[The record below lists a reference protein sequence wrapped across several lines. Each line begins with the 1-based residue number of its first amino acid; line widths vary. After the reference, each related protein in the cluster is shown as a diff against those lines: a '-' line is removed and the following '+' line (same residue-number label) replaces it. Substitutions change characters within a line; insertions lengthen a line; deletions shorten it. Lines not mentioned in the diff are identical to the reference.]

1 LSVTMLV
8 FILGAKVVVP
18 AHALLPYLFPY
29 AALAMIIAV
38 LINLRVALLA
48 GFCFTLLIGWLT
60 TGSIE
65 LMAYAFAST
74 VIGTLKLRRGDHLS
88 RFAWASVFVIYANLG
103 VVVAFRLA
111 AGTLDPRGLAELS
124 TAATANGL
132 VTMTLALLG
141 TYLLGVLFGIT
152 TPLQLMELSR
162 PTQPLLRQL
171 LLKAPGTY
179 HHTLIVS
186 NMAERAAEAIGADA
200 QLARVGA
207 YYHDVGKTIRPYFFA
222 ENRSE
227 GLDPHTRLDPYTS
240 AQIIIAHVRDGVE
253 LARKYR
259 LPRRIIDFI
268 PEHHGTLAVSYF
280 YHQAV
285 QRADG
290 AETVDRAQFTYPGP
304 RPQSRETAITML
316 ADSAEATVRA
326 KHPGSSEEIA
336 RIVHESIQARVAAG
350 ELDESSLTLGDL
362 QIIQHAFVDV
372 LRGIHHPRV
381 TYPGDALAPPERAPE
396 VIDVPTAATADAT
409 PHAA

>member
-1 LSVTMLV
+1 
-8 FILGAKVVVP
+8 
-18 AHALLPYLFPY
+18 
-29 AALAMIIAV
+29 
-38 LINLRVALLA
+38 
-48 GFCFTLLIGWLT
+48 
-60 TGSIE
+60 
-65 LMAYAFAST
+65 
-74 VIGTLKLRRGDHLS
+74 
-88 RFAWASVFVIYANLG
+88 
-103 VVVAFRLA
+103 
-111 AGTLDPRGLAELS
+111 
-124 TAATANGL
+124 L
-132 VTMTLALLG
+132 VTMTVALLG
-141 TYLLGVLFGIT
+141 TYLLGVLFSMV
-152 TPLQLMELSR
+152 TPVQLMELSR
-162 PTQPLLRQL
+162 PTHPLLRQL

-227 GLDPHTRLDPYTS
+227 GQDPHARLDAYTS

-259 LPRRIIDFI
+259 LPQRIIDFV
-268 PEHHGTLAVSYF
+268 PEHHGTLRASYF

-285 QRADG
+285 QQAGG
-290 AETVDRAQFTYPGP
+290 AHAVDASQFTYPGP
-304 RPQSRETAITML
+304 RPRSRETAITML

-326 KHPGSSEEIA
+326 KHPDSSEEIA
-336 RIVHESIQARVAAG
+336 RIVHETIQARVTAG
-350 ELDESSLTLGDL
+350 ELDQSSLTLGDL

-381 TYPGDALAPPERAPE
+381 TYPTEVIAPPAREPE
-396 VIDVPTAATADAT
+396 VIDVSTPAPHDAA